1 MEIKKVGE
9 SVRLIFGIMLFIIS
23 FVVTSNYIIA
33 DSRPEYKN
41 VLYISSYNPNFVS
54 FNDQVN
60 GIKKEIGDNVVLQI
74 EYMDT
79 KTFSSKENEENFY
92 NSIKYKLKNY
102 KKFDVVVCGD
112 DRALNFSLKHRNEL
126 FKDIPLVYLGVSEVK
141 LASEANNED
150 NVYGVTEFPSIKENI
165 DLISRLHSGKNIIAI
180 TDNPTE
186 ASTEIK
192 EFYNYKNEYK
202 NLNFE
207 HISLAEI
214 TYKDFAKRLRKLTDD
229 DVLLMIYAYTDKSGN
244 VLGIEESSKFILEH
258 TDVPVYGVL
267 DYHVKEGFIGGSTIS
282 HITQGEEAGKMVK
295 SLLEGK
301 KPKRKIITG
310 DSINHYTFNYNAMKK
325 YGINKWDIPRGSE
338 IYNDPID
345 ILKAYKEVVIATIIL
360 LISLIIVIIVL
371 VLYMIKRLHYEKE
384 LLKAK
389 ELAENTNKAQNN
401 FISNISHELRTPIA
415 VIMSSNQL
423 LELNIKKEKSI
434 YEKSTYNES
443 NLQKTSIIKQ
453 NCNRLIRLTNNIIDI
468 AKIDSGFMNLKTK
481 NIDIVFLIESIAN
494 SVIPYAAT
502 KNIDIIFDTN
512 EEEVIMS
519 IDPDKIE
526 RIILNLMS
534 NAIKFSQEN
543 TNIYVTVEKSQDTL
557 MCSVKDTGIGME
569 QKHLDNI
576 FERFTQIDDI
586 MVRKNEGSGIGLS
599 LVKSFINLHGGDIK
613 VKSSVGEGSEFT
625 VYLPIKL
632 DENSEL
638 EITYEVSDMDAV
650 VLKTGV
656 EFSDIYF

>member
-1 MEIKKVGE
+1 MKSAKVGE
-9 SVRLIFGIMLFIIS
+9 SFRFIFGIILLIIS
-23 FVVTSNYIIA
+23 IIIITNYAIA
-33 DSRPEYKN
+33 DSRPEYKH

-60 GIKKEIGDNVVLQI
+60 GIKKEIGDDVVLQI
-74 EYMDT
+74 EYMDS

-192 EFYNYKNEYK
+192 EFYNYKNDYK
-202 NLNFE
+202 NLDFE

-214 TYKDFAKRLRKLTDD
+214 TYADFAERLMKLTDD
-229 DVLLMIYAYTDKSGN
+229 DVLLVIYAYTDKSGN

-301 KPKRKIITG
+301 KPKIKTITG
-310 DSINHYTFNYNAMKK
+310 DSINHYTFNYDAMKK
-325 YGINKWDIPRGSE
+325 HGINKWDIPRGSE
-338 IYNDPID
+338 VYNDPID
-345 ILKAYKEVVIATIIL
+345 ILKEYKEAVIATIIL

-423 LELNIKKEKSI
+423 LELNIKKEKSN
-434 YEKSTYNES
+434 YNES
-443 NLQKTSIIKQ
+443 NIQKTSIIKQ

-481 NIDIVFLIESIAN
+481 NIDIVFLIESIVN
-494 SVIPYAAT
+494 SVVPYAAT
-502 KNIDIIFDTN
+502 KNIDIVFDTN

-543 TNIYVTVEKSQDTL
+543 TNIYVTVEKLEDTL
-557 MCSVKDTGIGME
+557 ICSVKDTGIGME

-650 VLKTGV
+650 VLKTSV

>member
-1 MEIKKVGE
+1 MESKKAGE

-33 DSRPEYKN
+33 DSRPEYKH

-202 NLNFE
+202 SLNFE

-214 TYKDFAKRLRKLTDD
+214 TFADFAKRLSKLTDD
-229 DVLLMIYAYTDKSGN
+229 DVLLVIYAYTDKSGN

-310 DSINHYTFNYNAMKK
+310 DSINHYTFNYNTMKK
-325 YGINKWDIPRGSE
+325 YGIKKWDIPRGSE

-345 ILKAYKEVVIATIIL
+345 ILKDYKEVVIATIIL

-423 LELNIKKEKSI
+423 LELNINKEKSN
-434 YEKSTYNES
+434 YFES
-443 NLQKTSIIKQ
+443 NVQKTSIIKQ

-481 NIDIVFLIESIAN
+481 NIDIVFLIESIVN
-494 SVIPYAAT
+494 SVVPYAAT
-502 KNIDIIFDTN
+502 KNIDIVFDTN

-543 TNIYVTVEKSQDTL
+543 TNIYVTVEKSEDTL

-569 QKHLDNI
+569 KKHLENI

>member
-1 MEIKKVGE
+1 MEIRKVGE

-23 FVVTSNYIIA
+23 FVATSNYIIA
-33 DSRPEYKN
+33 DSRPEYKH

-60 GIKKEIGDNVVLQI
+60 GIKKETGDNVVLQI
-74 EYMDT
+74 EYMDA

-126 FKDIPLVYLGVSEVK
+126 FKDIPIVYLGVSEVK
-141 LASEANNED
+141 LANEANNED

-214 TYKDFAKRLRKLTDD
+214 TYKDFAERLRKLTDD

-301 KPKRKIITG
+301 KPKRKIVNG
-310 DSINHYTFNYNAMKK
+310 DSINHYTFNYDAMKK
-325 YGINKWDIPRGSE
+325 HGINKWDIPRGSE

-345 ILKAYKEVVIATIIL
+345 ILKDYKEVVIATIIL

-389 ELAENTNKAQNN
+389 ELAENTNKAQSN

-423 LELNIKKEKSI
+423 LELNINKEKSN
-434 YEKSTYNES
+434 YLES
-443 NLQKTSIIKQ
+443 NIQKTNIIKQ

-468 AKIDSGFMNLKTK
+468 AKIDSGFMDLKTK
-481 NIDIVFLIESIAN
+481 NIDIVFLIESIVN
-494 SVIPYAAT
+494 SVVPYAVT
-502 KNIDIIFDTN
+502 KNIDIVFDTN

-543 TNIYVTVEKSQDTL
+543 TNIYVTVEKSEDTL

-613 VKSSVGEGSEFT
+613 VKSSVGEGSEFR

-650 VLKTGV
+650 VLKTSV

>member
-1 MEIKKVGE
+1 MEIRKVGE

-60 GIKKEIGDNVVLQI
+60 GIKKETGDNVVLQI
-74 EYMDT
+74 EYMDA

-338 IYNDPID
+338 IYNDPVD

-443 NLQKTSIIKQ
+443 NLQKTNIIKQ

-502 KNIDIIFDTN
+502 KNIDIVFDTN

-543 TNIYVTVEKSQDTL
+543 TNIYVTVEKSEDTL

-650 VLKTGV
+650 VLKTSV

>member
-1 MEIKKVGE
+1 MEIRKVGE

-33 DSRPEYKN
+33 DSRPEYKH

-92 NSIKYKLKNY
+92 SSIKYKLKNY

-214 TYKDFAKRLRKLTDD
+214 TFADFAKRLRKLTDD
-229 DVLLMIYAYTDKSGN
+229 DVLLVIYAYTDKSGN

-282 HITQGEEAGKMVK
+282 HINQGEEAGKMVK

-301 KPKRKIITG
+301 KPKIKIITG

-325 YGINKWDIPRGSE
+325 YGIKKWDIPRGSE

-345 ILKAYKEVVIATIIL
+345 ILKDYKEVVIATIIL

-423 LELNIKKEKSI
+423 LELNINKEKSN
-434 YEKSTYNES
+434 YFES
-443 NLQKTSIIKQ
+443 NVQKTSIIKQ

-481 NIDIVFLIESIAN
+481 NIDIVFLIESIVN
-494 SVIPYAAT
+494 SVVPYAAT
-502 KNIDIIFDTN
+502 KNIDIVFDTN

-543 TNIYVTVEKSQDTL
+543 TNIYVTVEKSEDTL

-569 QKHLDNI
+569 KKHLENI

>member
-1 MEIKKVGE
+1 MESKKAGE

-60 GIKKEIGDNVVLQI
+60 GIKKETGDNVILQI
-74 EYMDT
+74 EYMDS

-126 FKDIPLVYLGVSEVK
+126 FKDIPIVYLGVSEIK
-141 LASEANNED
+141 LASEANNEE

-165 DLISRLHSGKNIIAI
+165 DLISKLHSGKNIIAV

-202 NLNFE
+202 SLNFE

-214 TYKDFAKRLRKLTDD
+214 TYTDFAKRLMKLTDD
-229 DVLLMIYAYTDKSGN
+229 DVLLVLYAYRDKEGD
-244 VLGIEESSKFILEH
+244 VLGIEESSTFILEH
-258 TDVPVYGVL
+258 TNVPVYGVL
-267 DYHVKEGFIGGSTIS
+267 DYHVKEGFIGGRTIS
-282 HITQGEEAGKMVK
+282 HITQGEEAGKMIK

-301 KPKRKIITG
+301 KPQRKVVNG

-325 YGINKWDIPRGSE
+325 HDIKKWDIPKKSE

-345 ILKAYKEVVIATIIL
+345 VLKDYKEVVIATTVL
-360 LISLIIVIIVL
+360 VISLIIAIIVL
-371 VLYMIKRLHYEKE
+371 IMYMINRLHYEKE

-401 FISNISHELRTPIA
+401 FVSNISHELRTPIA

-434 YEKSTYNES
+434 YEKSTYNQS

-481 NIDIVFLIESIAN
+481 NIDIVFLIESIVN
-494 SVIPYAAT
+494 SVVPYAAT
-502 KNIDIIFDTN
+502 KNIDLVFDTN

-534 NAIKFSQEN
+534 NAIKFSKES
-543 TNIYVTVEKSQDTL
+543 TSIYVTVEKSEDTL
-557 MCSVKDTGIGME
+557 MCSVRDTGVGME
-569 QKHLDNI
+569 QKHLENI

-586 MVRKNEGSGIGLS
+586 MVRKSEGSGIGLS

-650 VLKTGV
+650 VLKTSV

>member
-1 MEIKKVGE
+1 MEIRKVGE

-33 DSRPEYKN
+33 DSRPEYKH

-60 GIKKEIGDNVVLQI
+60 GIKKETGDNVVLQI

-214 TYKDFAKRLRKLTDD
+214 TFADFAKRLRKLTDD
-229 DVLLMIYAYTDKSGN
+229 DVLLVIYAYTDKSGN

-282 HITQGEEAGKMVK
+282 HINQGEEAGKMVK

-301 KPKRKIITG
+301 KPKIKIITG

-325 YGINKWDIPRGSE
+325 YGIKKWDIPRGSE

-345 ILKAYKEVVIATIIL
+345 ILKDYKEVVIATIIL

-423 LELNIKKEKSI
+423 LELNINKEKSN
-434 YEKSTYNES
+434 YFES
-443 NLQKTSIIKQ
+443 NVQKTSIIKQ

-494 SVIPYAAT
+494 SVVPYAAT
-502 KNIDIIFDTN
+502 KNIDIVFDTN

-543 TNIYVTVEKSQDTL
+543 TNIYVTVEKSEDTL

>member
-1 MEIKKVGE
+1 MEIRKVGE

-54 FNDQVN
+54 FNDQVS

>member
-1 MEIKKVGE
+1 MEIKKAGE

-23 FVVTSNYIIA
+23 FVATSNYIIA
-33 DSRPEYKN
+33 DSRPEYKH

-74 EYMDT
+74 EYMDA

-126 FKDIPLVYLGVSEVK
+126 FKDIPIVYLGVSEIK
-141 LASEANNED
+141 LASEANNEE

-165 DLISRLHSGKNIIAI
+165 DLISKLHSGKNIIAV

-186 ASTEIK
+186 SSTEIR
-192 EFYNYKNEYK
+192 EFYNYKNDYK
-202 NLNFE
+202 SLNFE
-207 HISLAEI
+207 HISLAQI
-214 TYKDFAKRLRKLTDD
+214 TYKDFAKRLMQLTDD
-229 DVLLMIYAYTDKSGN
+229 DVLLMIYAYTDKDGN
-244 VLGIEESSKFILEH
+244 VLGVDESSKFILEH

-267 DYHVKEGFIGGSTIS
+267 DYHVKEGFIGGATIS
-282 HITQGEEAGKMVK
+282 HLNQGEEAGKMIK

-301 KPKRKIITG
+301 KPKRKTITG
-310 DSINHYTFNYNAMKK
+310 DSINHYTFNYDAMKK
-325 YGINKWDIPRGSE
+325 HGINKWDIPRGSE
-338 IYNDPID
+338 VYNDPID
-345 ILKAYKEVVIATIIL
+345 ILKEYKEAVIATIIL

-423 LELNIKKEKSI
+423 LELNIRKEKSN
-434 YEKSTYNES
+434 YLES
-443 NLQKTSIIKQ
+443 NIQKTNIIKQ

-468 AKIDSGFMNLKTK
+468 AKIDSGFMDLKTK
-481 NIDIVFLIESIAN
+481 NIDIVFLIESIVN
-494 SVIPYAAT
+494 SVVPYAAT
-502 KNIDIIFDTN
+502 KNIDIVFDTN

-543 TNIYVTVEKSQDTL
+543 TNIYVTVEKSEDTL

-569 QKHLDNI
+569 QKHLENI

-599 LVKSFINLHGGDIK
+599 LVKSFINLHGGEIK
-613 VKSSVGEGSEFT
+613 VKSSVGEGSEFR

-650 VLKTGV
+650 VLKTSV

>member
-1 MEIKKVGE
+1 MEIKKAGE

-23 FVVTSNYIIA
+23 FVATSNYIIA
-33 DSRPEYKN
+33 DSRPEYKH

-54 FNDQVN
+54 FNDQVS
-60 GIKKEIGDNVVLQI
+60 GIKKETGDNVVLQI
-74 EYMDT
+74 EYMDA

-141 LASEANNED
+141 LANEANNED

-301 KPKRKIITG
+301 KPKRKIVNG
-310 DSINHYTFNYNAMKK
+310 DSINHYTFNYDAMKK
-325 YGINKWDIPRGSE
+325 HGINKWDIPRGSE

-345 ILKAYKEVVIATIIL
+345 ILKDYKEVVIATIIL

-389 ELAENTNKAQNN
+389 ELAENTNKAQSN

-423 LELNIKKEKSI
+423 LELNINKEKSN
-434 YEKSTYNES
+434 YLES
-443 NLQKTSIIKQ
+443 NIQKTNIIKQ

-468 AKIDSGFMNLKTK
+468 AKIDSGFMDLKTK
-481 NIDIVFLIESIAN
+481 NIDIVFLIESIVN
-494 SVIPYAAT
+494 SVVPYAVT
-502 KNIDIIFDTN
+502 KNIDIVFDTN

-599 LVKSFINLHGGDIK
+599 LVKSFINLHGGEIK
-613 VKSSVGEGSEFT
+613 VKSSVGEGSEFR

-650 VLKTGV
+650 VLKTSV

>member
-1 MEIKKVGE
+1 MKSAKVGE
-9 SVRLIFGIMLFIIS
+9 SFRFIFGIILLIIS
-23 FVVTSNYIIA
+23 IIIITNYAIA
-33 DSRPEYKN
+33 DSRPEYKH

-54 FNDQVN
+54 FNDQIN
-60 GIKKEIGDNVVLQI
+60 GIKKEMGDDVVLQI
-74 EYMDT
+74 EYMDS

-192 EFYNYKNEYK
+192 EFYNYKNDYK

-207 HISLAEI
+207 HISLAEM
-214 TYKDFAKRLRKLTDD
+214 TYADFSERLMKLTDD
-229 DVLLMIYAYTDKSGN
+229 DVLLVIYAYTDKSGN
-244 VLGIEESSKFILEH
+244 VLGIEESSRFILEH

-267 DYHVKEGFIGGSTIS
+267 DYHVKEGFIGGATIS
-282 HITQGEEAGKMVK
+282 HLNQGEEAGKMVK

-301 KPKRKIITG
+301 KPKRKIING
-310 DSINHYTFNYNAMKK
+310 DSLNHYTFNYNAMKK
-325 YGINKWDIPRGSE
+325 HGINKWDIPRGSE
-338 IYNDPID
+338 VYNDPID
-345 ILKAYKEVVIATIIL
+345 ILRDYTEVAIATIIL

-423 LELNIKKEKSI
+423 LELNIKKEKSN
-434 YEKSTYNES
+434 YNES
-443 NLQKTSIIKQ
+443 NIQKTSIIKQ

-481 NIDIVFLIESIAN
+481 NIDIVFLIESIVN
-494 SVIPYAAT
+494 SVVPYAAT
-502 KNIDIIFDTN
+502 KNIDIVFDTN

-543 TNIYVTVEKSQDTL
+543 TNIYVTVEKLEDTL
-557 MCSVKDTGIGME
+557 ICSVKDTGIGME

-650 VLKTGV
+650 VLKTSV

>member
-1 MEIKKVGE
+1 MEIRKVGE

-33 DSRPEYKN
+33 DSRPEYKH

-60 GIKKEIGDNVVLQI
+60 GIKKETGDNVVLQI

-214 TYKDFAKRLRKLTDD
+214 TFADFAKRLRKLTDD
-229 DVLLMIYAYTDKSGN
+229 DVLLVIYAYTDKSGN

-282 HITQGEEAGKMVK
+282 HINQGEEAGKMVK

-301 KPKRKIITG
+301 KPKIKIITG

-325 YGINKWDIPRGSE
+325 YGIKKWDIPRGSE

-345 ILKAYKEVVIATIIL
+345 ILKDYKEVVIATIIL

-423 LELNIKKEKSI
+423 LELNINKEKSN
-434 YEKSTYNES
+434 YFES
-443 NLQKTSIIKQ
+443 NVQKTSIIKQ

-481 NIDIVFLIESIAN
+481 NIDIVFLIESIVN
-494 SVIPYAAT
+494 SVVPYAAT
-502 KNIDIIFDTN
+502 KNIDIVFDTN

-543 TNIYVTVEKSQDTL
+543 TNIYVTVEKSEDTL

-569 QKHLDNI
+569 KKHLENI

>member
-1 MEIKKVGE
+1 MEIRKVGE
-9 SVRLIFGIMLFIIS
+9 SFRLIFGIIVLIIS
-23 FVVTSNYIIA
+23 FVATSNYIIA
-33 DSRPEYKN
+33 DSRPEYKH

-60 GIKKEIGDNVVLQI
+60 GIKKEMGDNVVLQI
-74 EYMDT
+74 EYMDA

-126 FKDIPLVYLGVSEVK
+126 FKDIPIVYLGVSEIK
-141 LASEANNED
+141 LASEANNEE

-165 DLISRLHSGKNIIAI
+165 DLISKLHSGKNIIAV

-186 ASTEIK
+186 SATEIR
-192 EFYNYKNEYK
+192 EFYNYKNDYK
-202 NLNFE
+202 SLNFE
-207 HISLAEI
+207 HISLAQI
-214 TYKDFAKRLRKLTDD
+214 TYKDFAKRLMQLTDD
-229 DVLLMIYAYTDKSGN
+229 DVLLMIYAYTDKDGN
-244 VLGIEESSKFILEH
+244 VLGIDESSKFILEH

-267 DYHVKEGFIGGSTIS
+267 DYHVKEGFIGGATIS
-282 HITQGEEAGKMVK
+282 HLNQGEEAGKMVK

-301 KPKRKIITG
+301 KPKRKTITG
-310 DSINHYTFNYNAMKK
+310 DSINHYTFNYDAMKK
-325 YGINKWDIPRGSE
+325 HGINKWDIPRGSE
-338 IYNDPID
+338 VYNDPID
-345 ILKAYKEVVIATIIL
+345 ILRDYTEVAIATIIL

-423 LELNIKKEKSI
+423 LELNIRKEKSN
-434 YEKSTYNES
+434 YLES
-443 NLQKTSIIKQ
+443 NIQKTNIIKQ

-468 AKIDSGFMNLKTK
+468 AKIDSGFMDLKTK
-481 NIDIVFLIESIAN
+481 NIDIVFLIESIVN
-494 SVIPYAAT
+494 SVVPYAAT
-502 KNIDIIFDTN
+502 KNIDIVFDTN

-543 TNIYVTVEKSQDTL
+543 TNIYVTVEKLEYTL
-557 MCSVKDTGIGME
+557 ICSVKDTGIGME

-650 VLKTGV
+650 VLKTSV

>member
-1 MEIKKVGE
+1 MESKKIGE
-9 SVRLIFGIMLFIIS
+9 SFRLIFGIMLFIIS

-33 DSRPEYKN
+33 DSRPEYKH

-60 GIKKEIGDNVVLQI
+60 GIKKETGDNVVIQI

-214 TYKDFAKRLRKLTDD
+214 TFADFAKRLRKLTDD
-229 DVLLMIYAYTDKSGN
+229 DVLLVIYAYTDKSGN
-244 VLGIEESSKFILEH
+244 VLGIEESSQFILEH

-282 HITQGEEAGKMVK
+282 HINQGEEAGKMVK

-301 KPKRKIITG
+301 KPKIKIITG

-325 YGINKWDIPRGSE
+325 YGIKKWDIPRGSE

-345 ILKAYKEVVIATIIL
+345 ILKDYKEVVIATIIL

-389 ELAENTNKAQNN
+389 ELAENTNKAQSN

-423 LELNIKKEKSI
+423 LELNINKEKSN
-434 YEKSTYNES
+434 YLES
-443 NLQKTSIIKQ
+443 NIQKTNIIKQ

-468 AKIDSGFMNLKTK
+468 AKIDSGFMDLKTK
-481 NIDIVFLIESIAN
+481 NIDIVFLIESIVN
-494 SVIPYAAT
+494 SVVPYAVT
-502 KNIDIIFDTN
+502 KNIDIVFDTN

-569 QKHLDNI
+569 QKYLDNI

-599 LVKSFINLHGGDIK
+599 LVKSFINLHGGEIK
-613 VKSSVGEGSEFT
+613 VKSSVGEGSEFR

-650 VLKTGV
+650 VLKTSV

>member
-1 MEIKKVGE
+1 MKSAKVGE
-9 SVRLIFGIMLFIIS
+9 SFRFIFGIILLIIS
-23 FVVTSNYIIA
+23 IIIITNYAIA
-33 DSRPEYKN
+33 DSRPEYKH

-54 FNDQVN
+54 FNDQIN
-60 GIKKEIGDNVVLQI
+60 GIKKETGDDVVLQI
-74 EYMDT
+74 EYMDS

-192 EFYNYKNEYK
+192 EFYNYKNDYK

-214 TYKDFAKRLRKLTDD
+214 TYADFAERLMKLTDD
-229 DVLLMIYAYTDKSGN
+229 DVLLVIYAYTDKSGN
-244 VLGIEESSKFILEH
+244 VLGIEESSRFILEH

-267 DYHVKEGFIGGSTIS
+267 DYHVKEGFIGGATIS
-282 HITQGEEAGKMVK
+282 HLNQGEEAGKMVK

-301 KPKRKIITG
+301 KPKRKIING
-310 DSINHYTFNYNAMKK
+310 DSLNHYTFNYNAMKK
-325 YGINKWDIPRGSE
+325 HGINKWDIPRGSE
-338 IYNDPID
+338 VYNDPID
-345 ILKAYKEVVIATIIL
+345 ILRDYTEVAIATIIL

-423 LELNIKKEKSI
+423 LELNIKKEKSN
-434 YEKSTYNES
+434 YNES
-443 NLQKTSIIKQ
+443 NIQKTSIIKQ

-481 NIDIVFLIESIAN
+481 NIDIVFLIESIVN
-494 SVIPYAAT
+494 SVVPYAAT
-502 KNIDIIFDTN
+502 KNIDIVFDTN

-543 TNIYVTVEKSQDTL
+543 TNIYVTVEKLEDTL
-557 MCSVKDTGIGME
+557 ICSVKDTGIGME

-650 VLKTGV
+650 VLKTSV

>member
-1 MEIKKVGE
+1 MEIKKAGE

-23 FVVTSNYIIA
+23 FVATSNYIIA
-33 DSRPEYKN
+33 DSRPEYKH

-54 FNDQVN
+54 FNDQVS
-60 GIKKEIGDNVVLQI
+60 GIKKETGDNVVLQI
-74 EYMDT
+74 EYMDA

-141 LASEANNED
+141 LANEANNED

-310 DSINHYTFNYNAMKK
+310 DSINHYTFNYNTMKK
-325 YGINKWDIPRGSE
+325 YGIKKWDIPRGSE

-345 ILKAYKEVVIATIIL
+345 ILKDYKEVVIATIIL

-423 LELNIKKEKSI
+423 LELNINKEKSN
-434 YEKSTYNES
+434 YFES
-443 NLQKTSIIKQ
+443 NVQKTSIIKQ

-481 NIDIVFLIESIAN
+481 NIDIVFLIESIVN
-494 SVIPYAAT
+494 SVVPYAAT
-502 KNIDIIFDTN
+502 KNIDIVFDTN

-534 NAIKFSQEN
+534 NAIKFSKEN
-543 TNIYVTVEKSQDTL
+543 TNIYVTVEKSEDTL

-569 QKHLDNI
+569 KKHLENI

>member
-1 MEIKKVGE
+1 MEIRKVGE

-23 FVVTSNYIIA
+23 FVATSNYIIA
-33 DSRPEYKN
+33 DSRPEYKH

-60 GIKKEIGDNVVLQI
+60 GIKKETGDNVVLQI
-74 EYMDT
+74 EYMDA

-126 FKDIPLVYLGVSEVK
+126 FKDIPIVYLGVSEVK
-141 LASEANNED
+141 LANEANNED

-214 TYKDFAKRLRKLTDD
+214 TYKDFAERLRKLTDD

-301 KPKRKIITG
+301 KPKRKIVNG
-310 DSINHYTFNYNAMKK
+310 DSINHYTFNYDAMKK
-325 YGINKWDIPRGSE
+325 HGINKWDIPRGSE

-345 ILKAYKEVVIATIIL
+345 ILKDYKEVVIATIIL

-389 ELAENTNKAQNN
+389 ELAENTNKAQSN

-423 LELNIKKEKSI
+423 LELNINKEKSN
-434 YEKSTYNES
+434 YLES
-443 NLQKTSIIKQ
+443 NIQKTNIIKQ

-468 AKIDSGFMNLKTK
+468 AKIDSGFMDLKTK
-481 NIDIVFLIESIAN
+481 NIDIVFLIESIVN
-494 SVIPYAAT
+494 SVVPYAVT
-502 KNIDIIFDTN
+502 KNIDIVFDTN

-569 QKHLDNI
+569 QKYLDNI

-599 LVKSFINLHGGDIK
+599 LVKSFINLHGGEIK
-613 VKSSVGEGSEFT
+613 VKSSVGEGSEFR

-650 VLKTGV
+650 VLKTSV

>member
-1 MEIKKVGE
+1 MEIKKAGE

-23 FVVTSNYIIA
+23 FVATSNYIIA
-33 DSRPEYKN
+33 DSRPEYKH

-60 GIKKEIGDNVVLQI
+60 GIKKETGDNVVLQI
-74 EYMDT
+74 EYMDA

-141 LASEANNED
+141 LANEANNED

-301 KPKRKIITG
+301 KPKRKIVNG
-310 DSINHYTFNYNAMKK
+310 DSINHYTFNYDAMKK
-325 YGINKWDIPRGSE
+325 HGINKWDIPRGSE

-345 ILKAYKEVVIATIIL
+345 ILKDYKEVVIATIIL

-389 ELAENTNKAQNN
+389 ELAENTNKAQSN

-423 LELNIKKEKSI
+423 LELNINKEKSN
-434 YEKSTYNES
+434 YLES
-443 NLQKTSIIKQ
+443 NIQKTNIIKQ

-468 AKIDSGFMNLKTK
+468 AKIDSGFMDLKTK
-481 NIDIVFLIESIAN
+481 NIDIVFLIESIVN
-494 SVIPYAAT
+494 SVVPYAVT
-502 KNIDIIFDTN
+502 KNIDIVFDTN

-599 LVKSFINLHGGDIK
+599 LVKSFINLHGGEIK
-613 VKSSVGEGSEFT
+613 VKSSVGEGSEFR

-650 VLKTGV
+650 VLKTSV